1 MRSLEGGFLFEVSW
15 EVCNKIGG
23 IYTVITTKLGE
34 VQKIFGDRYI
44 LLGPDLKMNIDFEET
59 DEPCWQK
66 IREGTAIKGLSCR
79 FGRWRIPGEP
89 KVILVSASKRYS
101 SDQLLYHLWETFGV
115 DSIAG
120 GGDYVEAVL
129 FSYACGEVIETF
141 YNLHL
146 RDQDV
151 PVVAH
156 FHEWM
161 SGAGLLYLKEHLP
174 QVGTV
179 FTTHATILGRALSGA
194 GVDIYGIMDNIAPQ
208 REASIHNVSAKYS
221 LEMTAAREADCLTT
235 VSSIT
240 AVEVKNFLGRE
251 PDVITPNGL
260 DLEKIPDLIK
270 DRRLA
275 LEARTKLLAAAKRFL
290 RKELPEETRIVA
302 ISGRYEFRNK
312 GLDIFL
318 EALGQLESASYVGPP
333 LIALMLVVGGH
344 MDLVPALRGE
354 PVKAEGQMV
363 PIATHRLENE
373 SFDPILQ
380 ACNRLGLVNHNQNK
394 INVIFNPAYLNGH
407 DGLFNMNYYEVL
419 SGCDLG
425 VFPSYYE
432 PWGYT
437 PLEAAAHAVPTV
449 TTDQAGFGLW
459 VEANFGKAPG
469 IILLS
474 RRGRMMDDVVKDMR
488 GVFLDFIGWKPEE
501 LNERRKNARDVAMKA
516 NWRDFICFYVE
527 AFSQALERAEKRKEL
542 VPELKIIPGVH
553 VYAGVASSRPHFR
566 TFTAVASLP
575 ENISRLRELAYNLWW
590 AWNPRALDLFASL
603 DLRLWNEV
611 GNNPVLMLE
620 SLSPE
625 ALKEAS
631 ENETYLALYSQILQ
645 RYDEYMKGSGLKK
658 KYPYAE
664 DIKSTSP
671 IAYFSTEYGL
681 HECLPIY
688 SGGLGTLSGD
698 HLKTA
703 SDMGIPIVGVG
714 LLYKNGYF
722 QQTIDQNGRQQE
734 LYPENDFSIM
744 PVRCIRDDKG
754 NAVQI
759 SLELPGRVL
768 FANIWEVRVGKV
780 SLYLLDTD
788 VPRNTPQDR
797 AITAR
802 LYFADQKVRL
812 EQEILL
818 GIGGVRLLNKLG
830 IKPCVYH
837 INEGHSAFLLL
848 ERIVS
853 LMQEEGLTFHEAA
866 EVVRSNSVFTTHTPV
881 EAGNERFPRELMEHY
896 FSGFAKRLG
905 LTWDQFW
912 ELGRHEGGDE
922 KNFYLNIM
930 ALKLTYRCNA
940 VSKVH
945 GELSRRM
952 WRNVWKGFDE
962 TDIPIIHITNGA
974 HFLSYLAPRMKAV
987 YDAYLGIE
995 WEKNLLDPE
1004 RWAKVQ
1010 DIPDTMLWRVHTELK
1025 QKLVDL
1031 IRERITQNWSLY
1043 RGEQIRREQVFG
1055 YLSSGAMII
1064 GFSRRFAP
1072 YKRAYL
1078 ILSDL
1083 ERLDR
1088 LVNNPQRPVLIVF
1101 AGKAHPN
1108 DNLGKEILEK
1118 VTSVCRDDRFI
1129 GRIFFLE
1136 NYDIRTARHLLQGV
1150 DVWLNTPRRPFEAS
1164 GTSGEK
1170 AIINGVIHASVS
1182 DGWWVEG
1189 YDGSNGWTI
1198 GPVRKGYVE
1207 ETGDSDEEDAL
1218 SLYEL
1223 LENTIVPLYY
1233 ERDFTGIP
1241 VKWVAL
1247 MKRSIQTLA
1256 PVYNTERMVQEYL
1269 RKMYEPAA
1277 RRGKMMMEN
1286 NFALAKEIAD
1296 WKSKVAMRFSSLKLE
1311 EVIIQGIQG
1320 DSISV
1325 GDTLKVT
1332 ARIFPGRMEPEEI
1345 YVELVIGQKGVNG
1358 FSGMPERIPL
1368 SLKERGTD
1376 GALTYTLAYDV
1387 KFNGQ
1392 YIYGVRV
1399 MPYHQR
1405 LDLNIEAG
1413 LVLWG

>member
-1 MRSLEGGFLFEVSW
+1 MKALEPAFLFEVSW

-23 IYTVITTKLGE
+23 IYTVITTKLRE
-34 VQKIFGDRYI
+34 VEKVFGDRYI

-59 DEPCWQK
+59 DEPGWQK

-120 GGDYVEAVL
+120 GMDYVEAVL
-129 FSYACGEVIETF
+129 FSYACGEVIETY

-146 RDQDV
+146 RDENI
-151 PVVAH
+151 PVIAH

-161 SGAGLLYLKEHLP
+161 AGAGLLYLKEHLP
-174 QVGTV
+174 EVGTV

-194 GVDIYGIMDNIAPQ
+194 GIDIYAQMDSIAPQ
-208 REASIHNVSAKYS
+208 KEASIHNVSAKYS
-221 LEMTAAREADCLTT
+221 LEMTAAREADCFTT
-235 VSSIT
+235 VSAIT
-240 AVEVKNFLGRE
+240 AVEVKNFLGCE

-260 DLEKIPDLIK
+260 DMENIPDLVTN
-270 DRRLA
+270 RELA
-275 LEARTKLLAAAKRFL
+275 LEAKSRILEAANRFL
-290 RKELPEETRIVA
+290 RRELPSDTRIIA
-302 ISGRYEFRNK
+302 ISGRYEYRNK

-318 EALGQLESASYVGPP
+318 EALGQLENSAYVGPP
-333 LIALMLVVGGH
+333 LMALVLVVGGYK
-344 MDLVPALRGE
+344 DLIPSLRSDQA
-354 PVKAEGQMV
+354 KAETQAI
-363 PIATHRLENE
+363 PIATHRLDNE

-380 ACNRLGLVNHNQNK
+380 ACNRLGLTNQAQNK
-394 INVIFNPAYLNGH
+394 VNVIFNPAYLNGH

-419 SGCDLG
+419 AGCDLG

-459 VEANFGKAPG
+459 VEANIGEASG
-469 IILLS
+469 IILLR
-474 RRGRMMDDVVKDMR
+474 RRGRPLDQVIQDMKAIFQA
-488 GVFLDFIGWKPEE
+488 FLSWPPEALE
-501 LNERRKNARDVAMKA
+501 ERRKSARTVAMKA
-516 NWRDFICFYVE
+516 NWQDFISFYLE
-527 AFSQALERAEKRKEL
+527 AFARARVKAEKRKEA
-542 VPELKIIPGVH
+542 VPEAKLMAGVH
-553 VYAGVASSRPHFR
+553 VFAGVASARPHFR
-566 TFTAVASLP
+566 SFTAIASLP

-611 GNNPVLMLE
+611 GNNPVRMLE
-620 SLSPE
+620 SVSPE

-631 ENETYLALYSQILQ
+631 ENETYLALYSQIFQ
-645 RYDEYMKGSGLKK
+645 RFDEYMKGPGLKK

-664 DIKSTSP
+664 EIKSSSP

-703 SDMGIPIVGVG
+703 SDMGIPLVGVG

-722 QQTIDQNGRQQE
+722 QQLIDQNGKQQE

-744 PVRCIRDDKG
+744 PIRCVRDDKG
-754 NAVQI
+754 QEVQI
-759 SLELPGRVL
+759 SIELPGRVL
-768 FANIWEVRVGKV
+768 FANIWEVKVGKV

-802 LYFADQKVRL
+802 LYLADQKVRL

-818 GIGGVRLLNKLG
+818 GIGGIRLLKKLG
-830 IKPCVYH
+830 IKPCAYH

-848 ERIVS
+848 ERMGS
-853 LMQEEGLTFHEAA
+853 LMEDEGLNFSEAA
-866 EVVRSNSVFTTHTPV
+866 EVVRADSLFTTHTPV

-905 LTWDQFW
+905 LSWDQFW

-930 ALKLTYRCNA
+930 ALKLTYRKNA

-962 TDIPIIHITNGA
+962 TDIPIMHITNGA
-974 HFLSYLAPRMKAV
+974 HFLSYLALRMKAI

-1010 DIPDTMLWRVHTELK
+1010 DIPDTVLWRVHGELK
-1025 QKLVDL
+1025 QKLLDL
-1031 IRERITQNWSLY
+1031 IRERITRNWPLY
-1043 RGEQIRREQVFG
+1043 RSEQIRREQVFG
-1055 YLSSGAMII
+1055 YLNSGAMLI

-1083 ERLDR
+1083 DRLDR
-1088 LVNNPQRPVLIVF
+1088 LVNNPQRPVQIVF

-1108 DNLGKEILEK
+1108 DNLGKEILER
-1118 VTSVCRDDRFI
+1118 VTTVCRDDRFV
-1129 GRIFFLE
+1129 GRIFFLD
-1136 NYDIRTARHLLQGV
+1136 NYDIRMARHLLQGV
-1150 DVWLNTPRRPFEAS
+1150 DVWLNTPRRPYEAS

-1189 YDGSNGWTI
+1189 YDGTNGWTI
-1198 GPVRKGYVE
+1198 GPVRRGYVE
-1207 ETGDSDEEDAL
+1207 EAGEPDEEDAH

-1233 ERDFTGIP
+1233 DRDLTGVP
-1241 VKWVAL
+1241 VKWMAMV
-1247 MKRSIQTLA
+1247 KRSIQTLA
-1256 PVYNTERMVQEYL
+1256 PVYNTERMMQDYL
-1269 RKMYEPAA
+1269 RRMYEPAA
-1277 RRGKMMMEN
+1277 RRGRKIAEN
-1286 NFALAKEIAD
+1286 AFALAKEIAD
-1296 WKSKVAMRFSSLKLE
+1296 WKSKIAMRFSSLKLE
-1311 EVIIQGIQG
+1311 EVVVKGIQG

-1325 GDTLKVT
+1325 GDTLEVT
-1332 ARIFPGRMEPEEI
+1332 VRIAPGRLGPEEI
-1345 YVELVIGQKGVNG
+1345 YVELVIGERGANG
-1358 FSGMPERIPL
+1358 FCGMPERIPL
-1368 SLKERGTD
+1368 SLTEQGE
-1376 GALTYTLAYDV
+1376 GGVLIYNLSYEV

-1392 YIYGVRV
+1392 YQYGVRV
-1399 MPYHQR
+1399 MPYHPH
-1405 LDLNIEAG
+1405 LDSIIESG

>member
-1 MRSLEGGFLFEVSW
+1 MKALEPAFLFEVSW

-23 IYTVITTKLGE
+23 IYTVITTKLRE
-34 VQKIFGDRYI
+34 VEKVFGDRYI

-59 DEPCWQK
+59 DEPGWQK

-120 GGDYVEAVL
+120 GMDYVEAVL
-129 FSYACGEVIETF
+129 FSYACGEVIETY

-146 RDQDV
+146 RDENI
-151 PVVAH
+151 PVIAH

-161 SGAGLLYLKEHLP
+161 AGAGLLYLKEHLP
-174 QVGTV
+174 EVGTV

-194 GVDIYGIMDNIAPQ
+194 GIDIYAQMDSIAPQ
-208 REASIHNVSAKYS
+208 KEASIHNVSAKYS
-221 LEMTAAREADCLTT
+221 LEMTAAREADCFTT
-235 VSSIT
+235 VSAIT
-240 AVEVKNFLGRE
+240 AVEVKNFLGCE

-260 DLEKIPDLIK
+260 DMENIPDLVTN
-270 DRRLA
+270 RELA
-275 LEARTKLLAAAKRFL
+275 LEAKSRILEAANRFL
-290 RKELPEETRIVA
+290 RRELPSDTRIIA
-302 ISGRYEFRNK
+302 ISGRYEYRNK

-318 EALGQLESASYVGPP
+318 EALGQLENSAYVGPP
-333 LIALMLVVGGH
+333 LMALVLVVGGYK
-344 MDLVPALRGE
+344 DLIPSLRSDQA
-354 PVKAEGQMV
+354 KAETQAI

-380 ACNRLGLVNHNQNK
+380 ACNRLGLTNQAQNK
-394 INVIFNPAYLNGH
+394 VNVIFNPAYLNGH

-419 SGCDLG
+419 AGCDLG

-459 VEANFGKAPG
+459 VEANIGEASG
-469 IILLS
+469 IILLR
-474 RRGRMMDDVVKDMR
+474 RRGRPLDQVIQDMKAIFQA
-488 GVFLDFIGWKPEE
+488 FLSWPPEALE
-501 LNERRKNARDVAMKA
+501 ERRKSARTVAMKA
-516 NWRDFICFYVE
+516 NWQDFISFYLE
-527 AFSQALERAEKRKEL
+527 AFARARVKAEKRKEA
-542 VPELKIIPGVH
+542 VPEAKLMAGVH
-553 VYAGVASSRPHFR
+553 VFAGVASARPHFR
-566 TFTAVASLP
+566 SFTAIASLP

-611 GNNPVLMLE
+611 GNNPVRMLE
-620 SLSPE
+620 SVSPE

-631 ENETYLALYSQILQ
+631 ENETYLALYSQIFQ
-645 RYDEYMKGSGLKK
+645 RFDEYMKGPGLKK

-664 DIKSTSP
+664 EIKSSSP

-703 SDMGIPIVGVG
+703 SDMGIPLVGVG

-722 QQTIDQNGRQQE
+722 QQLIDQNGKQQE

-744 PVRCIRDDKG
+744 PIRCVRDDKG
-754 NAVQI
+754 QEVQI
-759 SLELPGRVL
+759 SIELPGRVL
-768 FANIWEVRVGKV
+768 FANIWEVKVGKV

-802 LYFADQKVRL
+802 LYLADQKVRL

-818 GIGGVRLLNKLG
+818 GIGGIRLLKKLG
-830 IKPCVYH
+830 IKPCAYH

-848 ERIVS
+848 ERMGS
-853 LMQEEGLTFHEAA
+853 LMEDEGLNFSEAA
-866 EVVRSNSVFTTHTPV
+866 EVVRADSLFTTHTPV

-905 LTWDQFW
+905 LSWDQFW

-930 ALKLTYRCNA
+930 ALKLTYRKNA

-962 TDIPIIHITNGA
+962 TDIPIMHITNGA
-974 HFLSYLAPRMKAV
+974 HFLSYLALRMKAI

-1010 DIPDTMLWRVHTELK
+1010 DIPDTVLWRVHGELK
-1025 QKLVDL
+1025 QKLLDL
-1031 IRERITQNWSLY
+1031 IRERITRNWPLY
-1043 RGEQIRREQVFG
+1043 RSEQIRREQVFG
-1055 YLSSGAMII
+1055 YLNSGAMLI

-1083 ERLDR
+1083 DRLDR
-1088 LVNNPQRPVLIVF
+1088 LVNNPQRPVQIVF

-1108 DNLGKEILEK
+1108 DNLGKEILER
-1118 VTSVCRDDRFI
+1118 VTTVCRDDRFV
-1129 GRIFFLE
+1129 GRIFFLD
-1136 NYDIRTARHLLQGV
+1136 NYDIRMARHLLQGV
-1150 DVWLNTPRRPFEAS
+1150 DVWLNTPRRPYEAS

-1189 YDGSNGWTI
+1189 YDGTNGWTI
-1198 GPVRKGYVE
+1198 GPVRRGYVE
-1207 ETGDSDEEDAL
+1207 EAGEPDEEDAH

-1233 ERDFTGIP
+1233 DRDLTGVP
-1241 VKWVAL
+1241 VKWMAMV
-1247 MKRSIQTLA
+1247 KRSIQTLA
-1256 PVYNTERMVQEYL
+1256 PVYNTERMMQDYL
-1269 RKMYEPAA
+1269 RRMYEPAA
-1277 RRGKMMMEN
+1277 RRGRKIAEN
-1286 NFALAKEIAD
+1286 AFALAKEIAD
-1296 WKSKVAMRFSSLKLE
+1296 WKSKIAMRFSSLKLE
-1311 EVIIQGIQG
+1311 EVVVKGIQG

-1325 GDTLKVT
+1325 GDTLEVT
-1332 ARIFPGRMEPEEI
+1332 VRIAPGRLGPEEI
-1345 YVELVIGQKGVNG
+1345 YVELVIGERGANG
-1358 FSGMPERIPL
+1358 FCGMPERIPL
-1368 SLKERGTD
+1368 SLTEQGE
-1376 GALTYTLAYDV
+1376 GGVLIYNLSYEV

-1392 YIYGVRV
+1392 YQYGVRV
-1399 MPYHQR
+1399 MPYHPH
-1405 LDLNIEAG
+1405 LDSIIESG

>member
-1 MRSLEGGFLFEVSW
+1 MKALEPAFLFEVSW

-23 IYTVITTKLGE
+23 IYTVITTKLRE
-34 VQKIFGDRYI
+34 VEKVFGDRYI

-59 DEPCWQK
+59 DEPGWQK

-120 GGDYVEAVL
+120 GMDYDEAVL
-129 FSYACGEVIETF
+129 FSYACGEVIETY

-146 RDQDV
+146 RDENI
-151 PVVAH
+151 PVIAH

-161 SGAGLLYLKEHLP
+161 AGAGLLYLKEHLP
-174 QVGTV
+174 EVGTV

-194 GVDIYGIMDNIAPQ
+194 GIDIYAQMDSIAPQ
-208 REASIHNVSAKYS
+208 KEASIHNVSAKYS
-221 LEMTAAREADCLTT
+221 LEMTAAREADCFTT
-235 VSSIT
+235 VSAIT
-240 AVEVKNFLGRE
+240 AVEVKNFLGCE

-260 DLEKIPDLIK
+260 DMENIPDLVTN
-270 DRRLA
+270 RELA
-275 LEARTKLLAAAKRFL
+275 LEAKSRILEAANRFL
-290 RKELPEETRIVA
+290 RRELPSDTRIIA
-302 ISGRYEFRNK
+302 ISGRYEYRNK

-318 EALGQLESASYVGPP
+318 EALGQLENSAYVGPP
-333 LIALMLVVGGH
+333 LMALVLVVGGYK
-344 MDLVPALRGE
+344 DLIPSLRSDQA
-354 PVKAEGQMV
+354 KAETQAI

-380 ACNRLGLVNHNQNK
+380 ACNRLGLTNQAQNK
-394 INVIFNPAYLNGH
+394 VNVIFNPAYLNGH

-419 SGCDLG
+419 AGCDLG

-459 VEANFGKAPG
+459 VEANIGEASG
-469 IILLS
+469 IILLR
-474 RRGRMMDDVVKDMR
+474 RRGRPLDQVIQDMKAIFQA
-488 GVFLDFIGWKPEE
+488 FLSWPPEALE
-501 LNERRKNARDVAMKA
+501 ERRKSARTVAMKA
-516 NWRDFICFYVE
+516 NWQDFISFYLE
-527 AFSQALERAEKRKEL
+527 AFARARVKAEKRKEA
-542 VPELKIIPGVH
+542 VPEAKLMAGVH
-553 VYAGVASSRPHFR
+553 VFAGVASARPHFR
-566 TFTAVASLP
+566 SFTAIASLP

-611 GNNPVLMLE
+611 GNNPVRMLE
-620 SLSPE
+620 SVSPE

-631 ENETYLALYSQILQ
+631 ENETYLALYSQIFQ
-645 RYDEYMKGSGLKK
+645 RFDEYMKGPGLKK

-664 DIKSTSP
+664 EIKSSSP

-703 SDMGIPIVGVG
+703 SDMGIPLVGVG

-722 QQTIDQNGRQQE
+722 QQLIDQNGKQQE

-744 PVRCIRDDKG
+744 PIRCVRDDKG
-754 NAVQI
+754 QEVQI
-759 SLELPGRVL
+759 SIELPGRVL
-768 FANIWEVRVGKV
+768 FANIWEVKVGKV

-802 LYFADQKVRL
+802 LYLADQKVRL

-818 GIGGVRLLNKLG
+818 GIGGIRLLKKLG
-830 IKPCVYH
+830 IKPCAYH

-848 ERIVS
+848 ERMGS
-853 LMQEEGLTFHEAA
+853 LMEDEGLNFSEAA
-866 EVVRSNSVFTTHTPV
+866 EVVRADSLFTTHTPV

-905 LTWDQFW
+905 LSWDQFW

-930 ALKLTYRCNA
+930 ALKLTYRKNA

-962 TDIPIIHITNGA
+962 TDIPIMHITNGA
-974 HFLSYLAPRMKAV
+974 HFLSYLALRMKAI

-1010 DIPDTMLWRVHTELK
+1010 DIPDTVLWRVHGELK
-1025 QKLVDL
+1025 QKLLDL
-1031 IRERITQNWSLY
+1031 IRERITRNWPLY
-1043 RGEQIRREQVFG
+1043 RSEQIRREQVFG
-1055 YLSSGAMII
+1055 YLNSGAMLI

-1083 ERLDR
+1083 DRLDR
-1088 LVNNPQRPVLIVF
+1088 LVNNPQRPVQIVF

-1108 DNLGKEILEK
+1108 DNLGKEILER
-1118 VTSVCRDDRFI
+1118 VTTVCRDDRFV
-1129 GRIFFLE
+1129 GRIFFLD
-1136 NYDIRTARHLLQGV
+1136 NYDIRMARHLLQGV
-1150 DVWLNTPRRPFEAS
+1150 DVWLNTPRRPYEAS

-1189 YDGSNGWTI
+1189 YDGTNGWTI
-1198 GPVRKGYVE
+1198 GPVRRGYVE
-1207 ETGDSDEEDAL
+1207 EAGEPDEEDAH

-1233 ERDFTGIP
+1233 DRDLTGVP
-1241 VKWVAL
+1241 VKWMAMV
-1247 MKRSIQTLA
+1247 KRSIQTLA
-1256 PVYNTERMVQEYL
+1256 PVYNTERMMQDYL
-1269 RKMYEPAA
+1269 RRMYEPAA
-1277 RRGKMMMEN
+1277 RRGRKIAEN
-1286 NFALAKEIAD
+1286 AFALAKEIAD
-1296 WKSKVAMRFSSLKLE
+1296 WKSKIAMRFSSLKLE
-1311 EVIIQGIQG
+1311 EVVVKGIQG

-1325 GDTLKVT
+1325 GDTLEVT
-1332 ARIFPGRMEPEEI
+1332 VRIAPGRLGPEEI
-1345 YVELVIGQKGVNG
+1345 YVELVIGERGANG
-1358 FSGMPERIPL
+1358 FCGMPERIPL
-1368 SLKERGTD
+1368 SLTEQGE
-1376 GALTYTLAYDV
+1376 GGVLIYNLSYEV

-1392 YIYGVRV
+1392 YQYGVRV
-1399 MPYHQR
+1399 MPYHPH
-1405 LDLNIEAG
+1405 LDSIIESG